1 MMADTQTVG
10 ATPTSA
16 QCPVCQRRVVPPL
29 SQHLTTHSKEEV
41 VAALLNSNLVSAA
54 SPPAN
59 PTRPAPPPA
68 HASPVGLNAHRMAP
82 AASVASPNGALLAQP
97 TLTSML
103 GAVSGPGG
111 SLILPSP
118 NGGMSTG
125 LTGGHPNGP
134 ASLFLP
140 PLMGMMQVVNSP
152 CLIPQPGGPPILVNM
167 PSYVYPNMM
176 GGMFNPLGPGFMGG
190 NTHPTITSVPASMT
204 VDPMASHI
212 PVSSMLGT
220 PLSTV
225 VSSGLSAYPTPARPT
240 LRPSVSLPVVSVPP
254 IPTRPTESPTRMPHR
269 GSFPNPTISSR
280 IPPSVPSPP
289 SQSRQSGHPN
299 TPSSLSSSPVNLNC
313 DASPVFLSGES
324 SPESRDM
331 PSTSST
337 VIPVESSRSS
347 KTTPSSGQSNRVP
360 TVQDTLLSRASS
372 DDEANPLLPMEPQL
386 TSPSNRRSRFPSTGS
401 GKRTMPSTSDG
412 MFGFTQYAVDS
423 PYPAASLNFSSML
436 LDPST
441 GSQSTVPRSASPM
454 ALASTTSST
463 SSTSSSTMTS
473 PTTSNPR
480 DVVVGP
486 VIKTELTDSG
496 QSSYNVCTVET
507 VSDLANALKYDDV
520 QIVVPNEL
528 LETSEFKSFIS
539 TLNSIPAHDS
549 PGSSGHLF
557 DHMKSDPDCAAPPN
571 TPNQTRP
578 PSVTSEMNP
587 TPVNNPT
594 SPKPCSSKDVLNSLG
609 RGVESILPHNL
620 EESDD
625 EITLQDLVAMETLD
639 DADDVGDDD
648 QFFTLSSSTNPLEP
662 FMNSIL
668 QVPEGLRSSNSCEKC
683 GQKFSSSFEYRDHV
697 ERCQAKTMPNKGIGK
712 KSSKSSAKTKV
723 RPNLLFQ
730 PPQQEQQQQT
740 KPSIS
745 SSTPSSSKSS
755 QPQTMQASSQSET
768 LPEDAQTESPVVA
781 SDGAVSHPSDL
792 DSSQS
797 DSKVDLLS
805 LAQIKM
811 EIKTEVKT
819 EMLSASQSVLGGTGQ
834 HWKCNECKVV
844 FETGPQLLE
853 HLDLIRRSDHKCMVC
868 HLIFEDRRT
877 QVLHKKKFHSAA
889 PSIKTEPLVGT
900 TIDIQPNE
908 NGEYICDKCDRA
920 FKDKDLIVKHLQ
932 CHEEEKPF
940 ECLECGKKFGKPSL
954 LRDHRKRHFEVGQFE
969 CGYCKKRFY
978 TPNKLRE
985 HIRIHTGEAPLT
997 CNVCGKGFRRH
1008 SNLSEHKRIHMENRP
1023 VKPPKELF
1031 CHCGK
1036 VFKTQRD
1043 LDWHQEGEHDRKPKK
1058 CTYCGEV
1065 FVHGSSLTR
1074 HIRLKHESNF
1084 LPQDRKSSLYAE
1096 CPHCNL
1102 TFYKTSINKHIR
1114 IKHQLQ
1120 KAFQCEICKKSFVT
1134 KCNLENHMWQHKGIR
1149 SRPFKCHLCKKA
1161 YLRQNLLD
1169 VHMRSHRGI
1178 KPFVCN
1184 ECGLQFGNK
1193 SNWQRHVSEHSG
1205 TRNYECPH
1213 CQKRFSRGY
1222 YLTDHLKV
1230 HTGEKPYICGICGKT
1245 AATRSNYNSHL
1256 RTHITREPV
1265 NSEV

>member
-1 MMADTQTVG
+1 MADALALG
-10 ATPTSA
+10 AAPTPTL
-16 QCPVCQRRVVPPL
+16 CPVCQRRVAPPL
-29 SQHLTTHSKEEV
+29 SHHLATHSKEEV
-41 VAALLNSNLVSAA
+41 VSALLNSSLVSTH
-54 SPPAN
+54 SPTVPL
-59 PTRPAPPPA
+59 APPPA
-68 HASPVGLNAHRMAP
+68 HASNSGLTAQRLAP
-82 AASVASPNGALLAQP
+82 STVASHTGGLLGP
-97 TLTSML
+97 HTLTSML

-111 SLILPSP
+111 PLLLPTP

-125 LTGGHPNGP
+125 LPGGQPNGP

-140 PLMGMMQVVNSP
+140 PMMGMMQVVNSP

-176 GGMFNPLGPGFMGG
+176 GGMFNPLGQGFMGG
-190 NTHPTITSVPASMT
+190 NGHPTLTSVPASMAI
-204 VDPMASHI
+204 DPLASHI
-212 PVSSMLGT
+212 PVSSMLGP

-225 VSSGLSAYPTPARPT
+225 ASSGVTAYSAAPTRPP
-240 LRPSVSLPVVSVPP
+240 LRPSVSVPIVSAPSSTRRTHHNLNPSSAGQVTDPVT
-254 IPTRPTESPTRMPHR
+254 IPR
-269 GSFPNPTISSR
+269 
-280 IPPSVPSPP
+280 SVPSHVSPSQTTVRPDSPSPTPSLPDERDTSPSPPRPVSARRSPEHRSLSPP
-289 SQSRQSGHPN
+289 S
-299 TPSSLSSSPVNLNC
+299 LVVVPV
-313 DASPVFLSGES
+313 
-324 SPESRDM
+324 
-331 PSTSST
+331 TSSGSKYLSA
-337 VIPVESSRSS
+337 SSQ
-347 KTTPSSGQSNRVP
+347 PNRVP
-360 TVQDTLLSRASS
+360 TVQDTLLSRALSE
-372 DDEANPLLPMEPQL
+372 DEANPLLPIEPTTAL
-386 TSPSNRRSRFPSTGS
+386 PLNRESRTPTMSG
-401 GKRTMPSTSDG
+401 GKRAAQASTSDG

-436 LDPST
+436 LDGVPV
-441 GSQSTVPRSASPM
+441 SQSSVLRGSSPM
-454 ALASTTSST
+454 TSAAST
-463 SSTSSSTMTS
+463 SSVLTAS
-473 PTTSNPR
+473 PTPQPR
-480 DVVVGP
+480 EVVAGP
-486 VIKTELTDSG
+486 VIKSELSDSG
-496 QSSYNVCTVET
+496 QSSSYNVCTVET

-528 LETSEFKSFIS
+528 LETNDFKSFIS

-549 PGSSGHLF
+549 PGSSGHHF
-557 DHMKSDPDCAAPPN
+557 EHMKSDPDCAAPPN

-578 PSVTSEMNP
+578 PSVTSAELNASVP
-587 TPVNNPT
+587 PA
-594 SPKPCSSKDVLNSLG
+594 SPKPCSSKDVLDSLD
-609 RGVESILPHNL
+609 RGVESILPNNL

-668 QVPEGLRSSNSCEKC
+668 QVPEGLRSLNSCEKC
-683 GQKFSSSFEYRDHV
+683 GQKFSSSFEYREHV
-697 ERCQAKTMPNKGIGK
+697 ERCQVKTMPNKGVGK

-723 RPNLLFQ
+723 RSNPL
-730 PPQQEQQQQT
+730 PPTQLPPT
-740 KPSIS
+740 S
-745 SSTPSSSKSS
+745 SSSSLSPTSASSHSIPSTSKSS
-755 QPQTMQASSQSET
+755 QSQSMQTSSQEEAVA
-768 LPEDAQTESPVVA
+768 EDAQTESFSASEPPVSQLDPDVA
-781 SDGAVSHPSDL
+781 E
-792 DSSQS
+792 S

-853 HLDLIRRSDHKCMVC
+853 HLDLVRRSDHKCMVC

-900 TIDIQPNE
+900 VLDIVPNE
-908 NGEYICDKCDRA
+908 NGEYICEKCDRA
-920 FKDKDLIVKHLQ
+920 FKDKDLIIKHLQ

-1058 CTYCGEV
+1058 CSYCGEV